1 MLDYAKKYNEYLA
14 IFNQQLNI
22 AIKSVQENGAPE
34 ILSQAM
40 DYAVSGGGK
49 RVRPVLL
56 YASAELLGLDLAS
69 VNEFAVAIECIHS
82 YSLVHDDLPS
92 MDNDDYRRGKLSTH
106 KKFGEAYG
114 ILTGD
119 SLLNFA
125 FEYCL
130 SKKDFSNNDANA
142 LKLLA
147 NYAGTF
153 GMIAGQVYDLQ
164 NEKSNNLSEQTL
176 YNIYE
181 NKTAKLLTA
190 PLLISSILANN
201 VYYDELKE
209 FGYHL
214 GIMFQ
219 ISDDI
224 MDVEGSVESIGKT
237 PNKDIIEDK
246 LTSIKVFTLNGAK
259 ERREFHYKKCLE
271 QLNKIKNSNFL
282 RIFCKNMFERT
293 K

>member
-1 MLDYAKKYNEYLA
+1 MDYKCKYDQYLS
-14 IFNQQLNI
+14 IFNQQLEL
-22 AIKSVQENGAPE
+22 AINCLKINGTPE

-56 YASAELLGLDLAS
+56 YASADLLGLNLES

-114 ILTGD
+114 VLTGD

-130 SKKDFSNNDANA
+130 DKKDFSANDAKA

-164 NEKSNNLSEQTL
+164 NEKSNDLSEETL
-176 YNIYE
+176 YKIYE

-201 VYYDELKE
+201 AYYNELKE

-214 GIMFQ
+214 GVMFQ

-237 PNKDIIEDK
+237 PNKDLLEDK
-246 LTSIKVFTLNGAK
+246 LTSIKVFGLDGAK
-259 ERREFHYKKCLE
+259 AKREFHYKKCLV
-271 QLNKIKNSNFL
+271 QLDKIKNSDFL
-282 RIFCKNMFERT
+282 RVFCKIMFERT